1 MRTENAKAIYWRR
14 QIEDF
19 RSSGLSQT
27 AYCRKHHIKSHSLS
41 YWLGRTGS
49 TPAAPSRFVAVQI
62 DDKAAPVVALPLGVA
77 LGVRVVM
84 PDGVAIECASRGD
97 LAAVGVLV
105 GMLRGRA
112 P

>member
-1 MRTENAKAIYWRR
+1 MRHNNDKAIYWRR

-19 RSSGLSQT
+19 RSSGLSQA
-27 AYCRKHHIKSHSLS
+27 AYCRKHHIQNHSLS

-49 TPAAPSRFVAVQI
+49 TSVASSRFVAVQI
-62 DDKAAPVVALPLGVA
+62 DDKSVPVVAPSPGVA

-84 PDGVAIECASRGD
+84 PDGIAIECVSRGD

-112 P
+112 S